1 MPRGQRK
8 PLDEKIQAKQELII
22 ALQKR
27 IDSETKEL
35 EELLQQKKYKELQIV
50 SDMMENANL
59 TSEEVT
65 EVFPRLSLPFP
76 LPAFAHVP
84 LLQLFLLLSLPVS
97 FPLALESYRLI
108 YVRDLLVSL
117 LPLRL
122 QYVLPPL
129 LPRLLFLPFLPVLSH
144 VVLSKF

>member
-1 MPRGQRK
+1 M
-8 PLDEKIQAKQELII
+8 DEKIQAKQELII

-65 EVFPRLSLPFP
+65 EV
-76 LPAFAHVP
+76 
-84 LLQLFLLLSLPVS
+84 LQ
-97 FPLALESYRLI
+97 
-108 YVRDLLVSL
+108 
-117 LPLRL
+117 
-122 QYVLPPL
+122 QYIEEH
-129 LPRLLFLPFLPVLSH
+129 RANAS
-144 VVLSKF
+144 

>member
-8 PLDEKIQAKQELII
+8 PLDEKIQEKQELII

-65 EVFPRLSLPFP
+65 EV
-76 LPAFAHVP
+76 
-84 LLQLFLLLSLPVS
+84 LQ
-97 FPLALESYRLI
+97 
-108 YVRDLLVSL
+108 
-117 LPLRL
+117 
-122 QYVLPPL
+122 QYIEEH
-129 LPRLLFLPFLPVLSH
+129 RANAS
-144 VVLSKF
+144 

>member
-59 TSEEVT
+59 TSDRKST
-65 EVFPRLSLPFP
+65 RLNSSH
-76 LPAFAHVP
+76 AN
-84 LLQLFLLLSLPVS
+84 
-97 FPLALESYRLI
+97 ESRMP
-108 YVRDLLVSL
+108 S
-117 LPLRL
+117 
-122 QYVLPPL
+122 
-129 LPRLLFLPFLPVLSH
+129 SA
-144 VVLSKF
+144 

>member
-8 PLDEKIQAKQELII
+8 PLDEKIQTKQELII

-65 EVFPRLSLPFP
+65 EV
-76 LPAFAHVP
+76 
-84 LLQLFLLLSLPVS
+84 LQ
-97 FPLALESYRLI
+97 
-108 YVRDLLVSL
+108 
-117 LPLRL
+117 
-122 QYVLPPL
+122 QYIEEH
-129 LPRLLFLPFLPVLSH
+129 RANAS
-144 VVLSKF
+144 

>member
-8 PLDEKIQAKQELII
+8 PLDKKIQAKQELII

-65 EVFPRLSLPFP
+65 EV
-76 LPAFAHVP
+76 
-84 LLQLFLLLSLPVS
+84 LQ
-97 FPLALESYRLI
+97 
-108 YVRDLLVSL
+108 
-117 LPLRL
+117 
-122 QYVLPPL
+122 QYIEEH
-129 LPRLLFLPFLPVLSH
+129 RANAS
-144 VVLSKF
+144 

>member
-8 PLDEKIQAKQELII
+8 PLDEKIQAKQELLI

-65 EVFPRLSLPFP
+65 EV
-76 LPAFAHVP
+76 
-84 LLQLFLLLSLPVS
+84 LQ
-97 FPLALESYRLI
+97 
-108 YVRDLLVSL
+108 
-117 LPLRL
+117 
-122 QYVLPPL
+122 QYIEEH
-129 LPRLLFLPFLPVLSH
+129 RANAS
-144 VVLSKF
+144 

>member
-65 EVFPRLSLPFP
+65 EG
-76 LPAFAHVP
+76 
-84 LLQLFLLLSLPVS
+84 LQ
-97 FPLALESYRLI
+97 
-108 YVRDLLVSL
+108 
-117 LPLRL
+117 
-122 QYVLPPL
+122 QYIEKH
-129 LPRLLFLPFLPVLSH
+129 RANAS
-144 VVLSKF
+144 

>member
-8 PLDEKIQAKQELII
+8 PLDEKIRAKQELII

-65 EVFPRLSLPFP
+65 EV
-76 LPAFAHVP
+76 
-84 LLQLFLLLSLPVS
+84 LQ
-97 FPLALESYRLI
+97 
-108 YVRDLLVSL
+108 
-117 LPLRL
+117 
-122 QYVLPPL
+122 QYIEEH
-129 LPRLLFLPFLPVLSH
+129 RANAS
-144 VVLSKF
+144 

>member
-35 EELLQQKKYKELQIV
+35 KELLQQKKYKELQIV

-65 EVFPRLSLPFP
+65 EV
-76 LPAFAHVP
+76 
-84 LLQLFLLLSLPVS
+84 LQ
-97 FPLALESYRLI
+97 
-108 YVRDLLVSL
+108 
-117 LPLRL
+117 
-122 QYVLPPL
+122 QYIEKH
-129 LPRLLFLPFLPVLSH
+129 RANAS
-144 VVLSKF
+144 

>member
-22 ALQKR
+22 AVQKR

-65 EVFPRLSLPFP
+65 EV
-76 LPAFAHVP
+76 
-84 LLQLFLLLSLPVS
+84 LQ
-97 FPLALESYRLI
+97 
-108 YVRDLLVSL
+108 
-117 LPLRL
+117 
-122 QYVLPPL
+122 QYIEEH
-129 LPRLLFLPFLPVLSH
+129 RANAS
-144 VVLSKF
+144 